1 MYDYTRILDSKSLN
15 LVEKEIC
22 ISQKEVNIM
31 DILYKYQNIYERIKI
46 LKVLN
51 ANVRFLES
59 LNEKQRKESTR
70 TEEREAWK
78 RYCLILLE
86 CEDNQIDYKYKL
98 PTKQVKTLF
107 TREEEEALM
116 NYLLILDNPNKQ
128 LDFHLFCKLP
138 SEGVM
143 KYRPWE
149 IMVEFKIYRDR
160 VIKPA
165 KKLYP
170 EFLEFLEN
178 TEILLNEAI
187 TQIENRITILIPGKI
202 QLPKKSTEIPRK
214 TEILL

>member
-1 MYDYTRILDSKSLN
+1 MYNYTRVLDSKSLN

-22 ISQKEVNIM
+22 ISQHGVDII
-31 DILYKYQNIYERIKI
+31 DILYKYQNIYKRIKI

-59 LNEKQRKESTR
+59 LNKKKIKESTR
-70 TEEREAWK
+70 AEEREAWK
-78 RYCLILLE
+78 KYCLMLLE
-86 CEDNQIDYKYKL
+86 EDNQIDYKL
-98 PTKQVKTLF
+98 PMKQTKTLF
-107 TREEEEALM
+107 TTEKEETLQA
-116 NYLLILDNPNKQ
+116 YLSILDNPDNQ

-138 SEGVM
+138 SERLM
-143 KYRPWE
+143 EYRPWE

-170 EFLEFLEN
+170 EFLEFLED

-202 QLPKKSTEIPRK
+202 KLPKKSTKLPSK